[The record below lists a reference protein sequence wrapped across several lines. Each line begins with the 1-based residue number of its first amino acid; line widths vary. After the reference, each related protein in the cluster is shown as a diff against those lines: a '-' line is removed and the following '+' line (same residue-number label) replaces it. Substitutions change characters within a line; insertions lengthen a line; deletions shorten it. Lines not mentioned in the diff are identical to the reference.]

1 MYKILAIIP
10 ARGGSKGIPRKN
22 IFPLY
27 GKPLIEYTFEAAKGS
42 KLINRIILSTED
54 SEIAETG
61 RKNGID
67 VPFMRPKEL
76 SEDNTPT
83 LPVIKHAVEFVE
95 REQNY
100 FADIIVILQP
110 TAPLRKSY
118 HIDEALTLLINNPDV
133 DSVVSV
139 TEVPH
144 QYNPYFVMKI
154 EDGLLK
160 FYNSESAKYTR
171 RQELPKVYSRNGAIY
186 ALRLETLNK
195 KNSLYGDT
203 CLPYVMSFEESAN
216 IDTIHDIKIAERFLH
231 NR

>member
-1 MYKILAIIP
+1 MYKILAVIP
-10 ARGGSKGIPRKN
+10 ARGGSKEIPKKN

-27 GKPLIEYTFEAAKGS
+27 GKPLIKYTFDAVKGS
-42 KLINRIILSTED
+42 KLINRIIVSTD
-54 SEIAETG
+54 DNEIAEVA
-61 RKNGID
+61 RKNRIE

-76 SEDNTPT
+76 AEDNTPT
-83 LPVIKHAVEFVE
+83 LPVIRHAVEFMGKE
-95 REQNY
+95 HSYKPN
-100 FADIIVILQP
+100 IVMLLQP

-118 HIDEALTLLINNPDV
+118 HIDEALGLLMNNPDA

-160 FYNSESAKYTR
+160 FYNEDAIKYTR
-171 RQELPKVYSRNGAIY
+171 RQSLPKVYSRNGAIY
-186 ALRLETLNK
+186 AFRLETLNK

-203 CLPYVMSFEESAN
+203 CLPYVMSFGESAN
-216 IDTIHDIKIAERFLH
+216 IDTMYDLMMAEIFLR